1 MPVTREN
8 QLTSTF
14 AETIPSLALEI
25 SHRKCG
31 LWHQENKKL
40 HGRCRRNIIIAPF
53 WPRKEGNGTSERI
66 LTSSSGG
73 MDARI
78 EPSLA
83 SKSLRYMKL
92 GRYCGWEA
100 EDKEEVA

>member
-1 MPVTREN
+1 MPATKEI

-14 AETIPSLALEI
+14 AKTILSLALEI

-31 LWHQENKKL
+31 LWHSENKKL
-40 HGRCRRNIIIAPF
+40 LGRCRRNISIAPF
-53 WPRKEGNGTSERI
+53 WPRKEENGTSERI
-66 LTSSSGG
+66 LMSSSGG

-83 SKSLRYMKL
+83 SKSL
-92 GRYCGWEA
+92 EI
-100 EDKEEVA
+100 